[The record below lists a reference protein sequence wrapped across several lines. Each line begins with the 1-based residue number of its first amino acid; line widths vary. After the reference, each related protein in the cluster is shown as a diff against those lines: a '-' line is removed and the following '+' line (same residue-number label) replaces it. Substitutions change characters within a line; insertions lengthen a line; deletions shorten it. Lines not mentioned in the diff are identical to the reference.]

1 MEKENE
7 KHAEIRRKLMRVFD
21 ADPDRILALVAN
33 DPVLFCNIF
42 CYTLDHRQTQ
52 SVLPFV
58 LWPYQADLMKDLVEC
73 IATGEDMLIEK
84 SRDMGCTWVVLVC
97 LLWHWIYVPDFN
109 AIIGSRKEDEVDKK
123 GDVDTHFERMRFVI
137 RHFPPAYAAAQLPWF
152 EERHAGYMALQNQ
165 SNGAQI
171 VGESTNSSFS
181 RQGRYNV
188 CFLDEFAV
196 IDDRLQ
202 REIWVAT
209 GDASPCRILCST
221 PKGAGNMFA
230 QLAAAAR

>member
-1 MEKENE
+1 MVRENE
-7 KHAEIRRKLMRVFD
+7 SHAAIRVSLLDEFEY
-21 ADPDRILALVAN
+21 DPESFLAEVAH
-33 DPVLFCNIF
+33 DPALFCNAF
-42 CYTLDHRQTQ
+42 CYTLDHRQAQ

-58 LWPYQADLMKDLVEC
+58 LWPYQMRLMRDLQTC

-123 GDVDTHFERMRFVI
+123 GDIDTHFERMRFVI
-137 RHFPPAYAAAQLPWF
+137 RHFPPAYFQAQLPWF
-152 EERHAGYMALQNQ
+152 EERHAGYMALQNA

-188 CFLDEFAV
+188 CWVDEFAV

-202 REIWVAT
+202 DEIWVAM
-209 GDASPCRILCST
+209 GDSSPCRIVSST
-221 PKGAGNMFA
+221 PKGAGNRFA
-230 QLAAAAR
+230 KLAAAAR

>member
-1 MEKENE
+1 MARENE
-7 KHAEIRRKLMRVFD
+7 SHAAARSKLLDAFD
-21 ADPDRILALVAN
+21 ADPDQILARAAN
-33 DPVLFCNIF
+33 DPVLFCNAF
-42 CYTLDHRQTQ
+42 CYTLDHRQAQ

-58 LWPYQADLMKDLVEC
+58 LWPYQMQLMQDLQAC

-97 LLWHWIYVPDFN
+97 LLWHWLYVPDFN

-123 GDVDTHFERMRFVI
+123 GDIDTHFERMRFVI
-137 RHFPPAYAAAQLPWF
+137 RHFPPAYAAAQIPWF
-152 EERHAGYMALQNQ
+152 EERHAGYMALQNP

-188 CFLDEFAV
+188 CWIDEFAV

-202 REIWVAT
+202 REIWVAC
-209 GDASPCRILCST
+209 GDSSPCRIVSST